1 MHEKIFFKV
10 SLLHFGC
17 IINGKNAKILFGY
30 FKGKFMAK
38 ICQVTG
44 KNQCLEIMS
53 PMPIIRRGEDFYPTF
68 KPKNF
73 GLKVKINGGFALE

>member
-17 IINGKNAKILFGY
+17 IINGKMRKY
-30 FKGKFMAK
+30 FLVVLKENSWLKSVKLLGR
-38 ICQVTG
+38 
-44 KNQCLEIMS
+44 NQCLEIMS

-73 GLKVKINGGFALE
+73 GLKVKINGSALE